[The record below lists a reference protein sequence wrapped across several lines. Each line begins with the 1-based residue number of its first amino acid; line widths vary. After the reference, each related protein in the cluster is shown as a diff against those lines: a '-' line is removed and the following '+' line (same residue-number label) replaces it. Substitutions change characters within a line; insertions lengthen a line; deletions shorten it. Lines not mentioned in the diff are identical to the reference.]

1 MSELKDG
8 KPVNVQFEDFIGV
21 YTNFFT
27 DGNIDQFFDFWE
39 LTERVQPDL
48 IKSRQDTESAHR
60 FHKAD
65 LSVGI
70 NAVRYEPD
78 LKHLNADFDDF
89 LKFLN
94 SEILEPYNQ
103 KYPGFGRPLAIE
115 GKMQKTAPGE
125 GYHVWHCELDP
136 AASKRVLAWALF
148 LNDVEEGGELEF
160 LYQNRRIKPKRGD
173 FVVWPANFTHIH
185 RGNPP
190 INDTKYIVTGWF
202 QYVNHN
208 HLTDNSED

>member
-8 KPVNVQFEDFIGV
+8 KPVNVQFNDFIGV

-27 DGNIDQFFDFWE
+27 DGNIDQFFEYWE
-39 LTERVQPDL
+39 HAERISPP
-48 IKSRQDTESAHR
+48 IITSRVDSEGSHL
-60 FHKAD
+60 FEKAD
-65 LSVGI
+65 
-70 NAVRYEPD
+70 NALGLNSVRYEPS

-89 LKFLN
+89 LKYLN
-94 SEILEPYNQ
+94 TEILEPYNQ

-115 GKMQKTAPGE
+115 GKMQKTQPGE
-125 GYHVWHCELDP
+125 GYHVWHSELDP
-136 AASKRVLAWALF
+136 AASKRVLAWAFF

-160 LYQNRRIKPKRGD
+160 LHQNMRIKPKRGD

-190 INDTKYIVTGWF
+190 LSGDKYIVTGWY

-208 HLTDNSED
+208 HIVDDD